1 MSGSVSHGASTSS
14 TTPLPSRRSQRSF
27 DHSSH
32 NSSHSHHSEAEEK
45 PIPNTQLP
53 FWDARVI
60 RDIHESDDVDELLHC
75 ICDFKEESG
84 LMVQCEVCLTWQHG
98 GCFEIETEEEVPES
112 YVCFACRDPR
122 LVRPSCKYAYDQD
135 WLKKGRLATFPYI
148 KDEVQS
154 NCSLNQGK
162 TINQL
167 LGLIIEVMQVLS
179 SLRHKLKILKAVPDH
194 KDLKLW
200 AQPWKIPELPES
212 PPDVNGS
219 AIEDEPIQDA
229 SLTLKE
235 DVNIGQI
242 LSDSKTILENPPAV
256 VQDGDLKIPGGDLIS
271 FLTTY
276 DGQSSPH
283 LVDQSLSGASDGK
296 SANETS
302 TSTSVINGSDI
313 VEPQNK
319 KMKMEPEANAKKEN
333 VDSFSLKCKKN
344 LASHI
349 SKMHLKL
356 SERLKLIENKMKE
369 IELEMGCDGLSSE
382 EAQADLVTFKDS
394 LQGFYRDL
402 DSISS
407 LQKIAVDQTAM

>member
-1 MSGSVSHGASTSS
+1 MSNSMSHGASTSS
-14 TTPLPSRRSQRSF
+14 STPLPSRRSQRSF

-32 NSSHSHHSEAEEK
+32 NSGHSHHNEADDK

-122 LVRPSCKYAYDQD
+122 LVRQSCKFAYDQE
-135 WLKKGRLATFPYI
+135 WLKKGRLSTFPYI

-154 NCSLNQGK
+154 NCSLSQGRSM
-162 TINQL
+162 NQL
-167 LGLIIEVMQVLS
+167 LGLIVEVMQVLT
-179 SLRHKLKILKAVPDH
+179 SLRFKLKILRAVPDH

-200 AQPWKIPELPES
+200 ASPWKIAELPDS
-212 PPDVNGS
+212 PLNGS
-219 AIEDEPIQDA
+219 TIGDETIQDA
-229 SLTLKE
+229 PLTLKE

-242 LSDSKTILENPPAV
+242 LSDSKRILEHPASAV
-256 VQDGDLKIPGGDLIS
+256 DQDVDLKIPGGDLIS
-271 FLTTY
+271 FITTY

-283 LVDQSLSGASDGK
+283 MVEKSDVSSGVGEPCNS
-296 SANETS
+296 SAT
-302 TSTSVINGSDI
+302 NGSETI
-313 VEPQNK
+313 EPQNK
-319 KMKMEPEANAKKEN
+319 KVKLEPEASAKKESKE
-333 VDSFSLKCKKN
+333 DSFSVKCKRN

-356 SERLKLIENKMKE
+356 SERLKLIENKLKE
-369 IELEMGCDGLSSE
+369 IELEMGCDGSSCE
-382 EAQADLVTFKDS
+382 EASADLVTFKDS
-394 LQGFYRDL
+394 LQGFYKDL

-407 LQKIAVDQTAM
+407 LQKIAVDQGGTI

>member
-1 MSGSVSHGASTSS
+1 MSNSVSHGASTSS
-14 TTPLPSRRSQRSF
+14 TPLPSRRSQRSF

-60 RDIHESDDVDELLHC
+60 RDIHESDEVDELLHC

-167 LGLIIEVMQVLS
+167 LGLIIEVMQVLT

-200 AQPWKIPELPES
+200 ASSWKIPELPDS
-212 PPDVNGS
+212 PVNGS
-219 AIEDEPIQDA
+219 IIEDEPIPDP

-235 DVNIGQI
+235 DATLGQI

-256 VQDGDLKIPGGDLIS
+256 AQDGDLKIPGGDLIS
-271 FLTTY
+271 FLTNY

-283 LVDQSLSGASDGK
+283 LVDGSLSGSCDGK
-296 SANETS
+296 SANETA
-302 TSTSVINGSDI
+302 SVSGFD
-313 VEPQNK
+313 VEHPSK
-319 KMKMEPEANAKKEN
+319 KMKVEPEANVKKEN

-402 DSISS
+402 ESISS
-407 LQKIAVDQTAM
+407 LQKISVDQSTTL